1 MSFVKNFYEILIDKE
16 FKLVENSFDKDK
28 LDDESRCVA
37 VCKEV
42 GAVLYIVGIING
54 KFEYKENV
62 IRFENYF
69 EKITSNLEFNNVV
82 LINVIAAENITNDIL
97 EFVSINRYTPYS
109 KFINVCWA
117 VDILNENIIV
127 GKGQPDKILN
137 IKEIIADT
145 FSKDNFEKNESV
157 FVKNY
162 AFKAY
167 EERIDKLK
175 SGGKISFFIILLN
188 FFIFCLMELNGGSEN
203 TDVLIMFG
211 AVEPNLVIYSKQ
223 YYRLFTA
230 MFLHIGYMHIIANSW
245 ALWLFGSRFEAYVS
259 KGTFIF
265 VYLIS
270 GICASLLSVFFSG
283 SVSAGASGAIMGILG
298 GMVSYSFVNGKS
310 IGGFSLYF
318 IILFVIVSFSFD
330 FIIPGIDNAAHLGG
344 FIAGAVFT
352 FIKEKLILLKQ
363 KNNRQKV

>member
-1 MSFVKNFYEILIDKE
+1 MSFIKSFYEILIDRE
-16 FKLVENSFDKDK
+16 FKLVDNSFDKDK
-28 LDDESRCVA
+28 LDDESQYVA

-42 GAVLYIVGIING
+42 GAVFYIVGIING

-62 IRFENYF
+62 RKFENYF
-69 EKITSNLEFNNVV
+69 EKITSNLEFNNIV

-97 EFVSINRYTPYS
+97 EFVSINRYALES

-117 VDILNENIIV
+117 VDVLNKNVIV

-137 IKEIIADT
+137 IKELIIET
-145 FSKDNFEKNESV
+145 LSKFDIKKDESV

-167 EERIDKLK
+167 KERVDRLK
-175 SGGKISFFIILLN
+175 GGGKVSFIIILLN

-203 TDVLIMFG
+203 TNVLIDFG
-211 AVEPNLVIYSKQ
+211 AIEPNLVIYSKE

-245 ALWLFGSRFEAYVS
+245 AIWLFGSRFEAYVS

-270 GICASLLSVFFSG
+270 GISASLLSLFFSG

-298 GMVSYSFVNGKS
+298 GMLSYSFVNGKS

-363 KNNRQKV
+363 KSNQ